1 MMTSIFIEFGLNI
14 VGQRIFN
21 KNWSETDAIKISKTH
36 PQANSIDTVNVS
48 IIFGKNILES
58 NETSTSL
65 LGYWCFN
72 FLFCVFFDF
81 NLSIYV
87 GN

>member
-48 IIFGKNILES
+48 IIFGKNSLES
-58 NETSTSL
+58 NETSNLFAGILMFQLSVL
-65 LGYWCFN
+65 CF
-72 FLFCVFFDF
+72 LWLQPFD
-81 NLSIYV
+81 LRR
-87 GN
+87 